1 MGSRLMNGSS
11 RKTRAG
17 SWMNAAASM
26 SFCRVPFER
35 SLQSVVPPSSR
46 SKNSNQC
53 AIRSSRPSSFRTRP
67 TKYRYS
73 CAVKYDGGDSTSGT
87 MPTSDFTWSGSRT
100 TSTLSTCA
108 SPEVGRSWPV
118 RIRSIV
124 VLPAPF
130 GPNKPKNSPGSTAM
144 STPFN
149 ASTVPKRFV
158 SWDAWIAGTPP
169 TTRAALF
176 RTWLMIIERH
186 GPKLFGVRT
195 IVPQHARGPL
205 RLRREH
211 VPERAVRGALQR
223 DGASRLAR
231 GECGRPSGCEHQPG
245 RAGAAPGNRDRA
257 RSEDTANGDARDD
270 RTGDPSRHFW
280 MPRPVPDRRSCEV
293 GRLAH
298 PGGDRQDPGGT
309 ARDSRRTPTP
319 RWRTLDASRSLN
331 RVRKVRVSK
340 G

>member
-1 MGSRLMNGSS
+1 MNGSS
-11 RKTRAG
+11 RKTSAG
-17 SWMNAAASM
+17 SWMNAAASIN
-26 SFCRVPFER
+26 FCRVPFER
-35 SLQSVVPPSSR
+35 SLHSVVPPSSR

-53 AIRSSRPSSFRTRP
+53 AIRSSSRSSLLTRP

-73 CAVKYDGGDSTSGT
+73 WAVKYDGGDSTSGT
-87 MPTSDFTWSGSRT
+87 MPTSDLTWSGSRT

-176 RTWLMIIERH
+176 RTWLMIIEAR
-186 GPKLFGVRT
+186 GPKLFGVRP
-195 IVPQHARGPL
+195 IVPGHAHGPL

-211 VPERAVRGALQR
+211 VPERAVRGALQC
-223 DGASRLAR
+223 DGAPWVAR
-231 GECGRPSGCEHQPG
+231 GECGRSSGLEHQPG
-245 RAGAAPGNRDRA
+245 RAGAPSGNRDRT
-257 RSEDTANGDARDD
+257 RSEDAANGDARDH
-270 RTGDPSRHFW
+270 RPGEPGRHVWMSRP
-280 MPRPVPDRRSCEV
+280 MPDRRSREGGGLADP
-293 GRLAH
+293 GR
-298 PGGDRQDPGGT
+298 DRQDARGT
-309 ARDSRRTPTP
+309 ARDSGRTPSP
-319 RWRTLDASRSLN
+319 RGRALGSSRSVHC
-331 RVRKVRVSK
+331 VRKVRVSK

>member
-1 MGSRLMNGSS
+1 MKGSS

-46 SKNSNQC
+46 SKSSNQG

-87 MPTSDFTWSGSRT
+87 IPTSVFTWSGSRT

-245 RAGAAPGNRDRA
+245 RAGAAREIGIELGPKTPRTVTPEMTARATRVVTFGCLDRCPIGA
-257 RSEDTANGDARDD
+257 RVKSEDWPIPGATGKTREELRAIRDELRRRVGELSARL
-270 RTGDPSRHFW
+270 
-280 MPRPVPDRRSCEV
+280 E
-293 GRLAH
+293 
-298 PGGDRQDPGGT
+298 
-309 ARDSRRTPTP
+309 
-319 RWRTLDASRSLN
+319 AST
-331 RVRKVRVSK
+331 VSAK
-340 G
+340 SV

>member
-1 MGSRLMNGSS
+1 MKGSS

-46 SKNSNQC
+46 SKSSNQG

-87 MPTSDFTWSGSRT
+87 IPTSVFTWSGSRT

-124 VLPAPF
+124 VLPAAF

-176 RTWLMIIERH
+176 RTWLMIIEAR
-186 GPKLFGVRT
+186 GPKLFGVRP
-195 IVPQHARGPL
+195 IVPGHAHGPL

-223 DGASRLAR
+223 DGAAR
-231 GECGRPSGCEHQPG
+231 VARRERRRSSGPEHQPG
-245 RAGAAPGNRDRA
+245 RAGAPPGDRDRA
-257 RSEDTANGDARDD
+257 GSKGAANGGARDHRPGD
-270 RTGDPSRHFW
+270 SGRDVWMSRT
-280 MPRPVPDRRSCEV
+280 MPDRRSREG

-298 PGGDRQDPGGT
+298 PGRDRQNAGGT
-309 ARDSRRTPTP
+309 ARDSRRTPSP
-319 RWRTLDASRSLN
+319 CGRPLGSSRSVN
-331 RVRKVRVSK
+331 RLREVRVSK

>member
-1 MGSRLMNGSS
+1 MNGSS

-130 GPNKPKNSPGSTAM
+130 GPNKPKHSPGSTAK
-144 STPFN
+144 SIPFN
-149 ASTVPKRFV
+149 ASTVPKRLV
-158 SWDAWIAGTPP
+158 SWDAWIAGTQP
-169 TTRAALF
+169 TTRAALY
-176 RTWLMIIERH
+176 RTSLMIIEGR
-186 GPKLFGVRT
+186 GPKLFGMRT
-195 IVPQHARGPL
+195 IVPEHAHGPL

-223 DGASRLAR
+223 NGASRLAR
-231 GECGRPSGCEHQPG
+231 GERGRSSGNEHQPR

-257 RSEDTANGDARDD
+257 RSEDAANRDSGDD
-270 RTGDPSRHFW
+270 RPGDPGRHVWMSRP
-280 MPRPVPDRRSCEV
+280 MPDRRPREV

-298 PGGDRQDPGGT
+298 PGRDRQDTGGT
-309 ARDSRRTPTP
+309 SRDSRRTPSP
-319 RWRTLDASRSLN
+319 RCRTLHSSRGFD
-331 RVRKVRVSK
+331 RVGEVRVSK